1 MRSVDLRGNG
11 FLQKINCPV
20 LVTRR
25 LVLRLPHVEDIEALV
40 TLADNRHIISQFDEM
55 PSPFTRAD
63 AEDFVGRAAKGQV
76 ASYVYAVTRADTG
89 EFIGCCGFGGNAGKV
104 GENAESPTQI
114 MAQANEA
121 PADGLQSWPYKS
133 YKRQSSV
140 EQGDAAL
147 LSADKAAANKN
158 SAGTEIFFW
167 LGEPYWRRGY
177 GTEIVTALVDAAFR
191 ATELEALYARLR
203 DANAAARKILQKC
216 GFSLLY
222 SSGYV
227 AKGTD
232 RAQALAHYGLS
243 RDCWLDLRR
252 SAPRRAI

>member
-25 LVLRLPHVEDIEALV
+25 LVLRLPHSEDIEALV

-55 PSPFTRAD
+55 PSPFTRAA
-63 AEDFVGRAAKGQV
+63 AEDFVSRAAKGQ
-76 ASYVYAVTRADTG
+76 AAHYVYAVTRADTG
-89 EFIGCCGFGGNAGKV
+89 EFIGCCGFGGNAGKM
-104 GENAESPTQI
+104 GKNAEPPTQI
-114 MAQANEA
+114 MAPANEV
-121 PADGLQSWPYKS
+121 PADGRQSRPYKS
-133 YKRQSSV
+133 YRRQSSA
-140 EQGDAAL
+140 EQGGAAL
-147 LSADKAAANKN
+147 LPADKAAANKN

-177 GTEIVTALVDAAFR
+177 GTEIAAALIDAAFR
-191 ATELEALYARLR
+191 ATELEALYARLH
-203 DANAAARKILQKC
+203 DTNAAARKILQKC

-222 SSGYV
+222 SSGYI
-227 AKGTD
+227 AQGAD
-232 RAQALAHYGLS
+232 RAQALAHYSLS

-252 SAPRRAI
+252 LAPRRAI